1 MITKLE
7 SGVLPAKEEWESHM
21 HLLKAQTKSSTKAK
35 VQAALE
41 SAVKQRIPNEKCG
54 LLLSGG
60 VDSSFIALLLKKFD
74 ANLTCY
80 SVGLKDSPDIIA
92 AKKAADLLGL
102 KLICK
107 EFSISEAGEL
117 IKRTAQILPHVDV
130 VSIGVGSVVVAAAEL
145 AKAEGVSILFAGLG
159 SEEIFAGY
167 ERHVKAKDV
176 NEECWN
182 GLTNVIWGRDFT
194 RDTAIATKMKF
205 TVRVPFLDDEVIKSA
220 MGIPGDQKIKGEDKK
235 VSWREIAEEMGLPK
249 EIAWRKKKAAQ
260 YGSGFD
266 KALETL
272 AKQKKMQKSEYVKR
286 LI

>member
-41 SAVKQRIPNEKCG
+41 SAVKERVPNSKCG

-60 VDSSFIALLLKKFD
+60 VDSSFIALLLKKYEADF
-74 ANLTCY
+74 TCY

-92 AKKAADLLGL
+92 AKKGADLLKL
-102 KLICK
+102 KLVTK
-107 EFSISEAGEL
+107 EFTLNEAEEL
-117 IKRTAQILPHVDV
+117 LKRTAKIVPHADV
-130 VSIGVGSVVVAAAEL
+130 ISIGVGSVVVAAAEL
-145 AKAEGVSILFAGLG
+145 AKIDGVDILFAGLG

-182 GLTNVIWGRDFT
+182 GLTNVIWERDFT
-194 RDTAIATKMKF
+194 RDAAIATKMKF
-205 TVRVPFLDDEVIKSA
+205 TVRVPFLDDEVIKTA
-220 MGIPGDQKIKGEDKK
+220 MGISGEHKIREDQKK
-235 VSWREIAEEMGLPK
+235 VILREIAESTGLPK

-266 KALETL
+266 KALEQL
-272 AKQKKMQKSEYVKR
+272 AKQKKMQKSEFVKT
-286 LI
+286 L